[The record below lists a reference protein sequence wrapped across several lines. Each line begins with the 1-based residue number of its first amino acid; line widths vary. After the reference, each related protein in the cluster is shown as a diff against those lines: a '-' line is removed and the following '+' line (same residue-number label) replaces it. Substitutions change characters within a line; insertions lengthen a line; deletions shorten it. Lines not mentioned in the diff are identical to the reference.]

1 MRIVLIGATGMI
13 GGRIAEAVDAPGF
26 PAELLPRALA
36 QVALRELIRDD
47 AEDLE
52 WSYVSPPAVLAPGT
66 RTGVY
71 RVGGRQ
77 LLVDGEGD
85 SSISVEDFAVALVD
99 ELEKGELIRHPAH
112 IAY

>member
-13 GGRIAEAVDAPGF
+13 GGRIAAEAVDAPGF

-52 WSYVSPPAVLAPGT
+52 
-66 RTGVY
+66 
-71 RVGGRQ
+71 
-77 LLVDGEGD
+77 
-85 SSISVEDFAVALVD
+85 
-99 ELEKGELIRHPAH
+99 
-112 IAY
+112 